1 MGALLLLGS
10 GGGVSVL
17 SAVSVFRELTEF
29 VSTLR
34 ESNTSAYVSSLARM
48 TVLAGLESQ
57 RSRILDQVEMSRT
70 YTFSTVFRLR
80 TLEEMRLLSSSASR
94 RLLHISTPP
103 LFSSDFSFRGD
114 FQNFAHLTLLE
125 LELCLVGNSGDSEVK
140 IVLRL
145 NSLIFNVVVSWYT
158 EVSCGHV

>member
-34 ESNTSAYVSSLARM
+34 ESNTSAYVSSSARM

-103 LFSSDFSFRGD
+103 LLSSDFSFRGD
-114 FQNFAHLTLLE
+114 FQNLDLTLLE

-145 NSLIFNVVVSWYT
+145 NSLMLMTMWYT
-158 EVSCGHV
+158 VVSCGKLW